1 MKQFQDP
8 KETGESFIL
17 VPKAMLEKLLENTQ
31 RILSLLQAKDTG
43 HDAIGDYLP
52 EQEAKKLLGRKT
64 TWFWSMRKLGRL
76 AFTRIGNKI
85 FYAKQDIINLLN
97 RNKVESRFQAATR
110 TRNRA

>member
-1 MKQFQDP
+1 MKEFQDP

-31 RILSLLQAKDTG
+31 RILSLLEGKDTG

-64 TWFWSMRKLGRL
+64 TWFWSMRKLGKL

-97 RNKVESRFQAATR
+97 VNRVESRLKPGIR
-110 TRNRA
+110 MRNRA